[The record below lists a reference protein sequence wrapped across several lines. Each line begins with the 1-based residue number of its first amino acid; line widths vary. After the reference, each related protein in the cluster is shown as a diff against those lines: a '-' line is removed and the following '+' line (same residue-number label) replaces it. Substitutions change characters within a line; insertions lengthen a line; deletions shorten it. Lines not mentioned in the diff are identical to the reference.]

1 MFFSSVVY
9 ALLTASLFHRGEG
22 FVASTPSTVVGDGGG
37 GVGARAHLR
46 SEAARISTRERA
58 AVLSMMGGTAG
69 TTDGSPD
76 DGRDRPTH
84 RTHFGAGGSGSSRGA
99 GGGVGSSSG
108 WSNGLRKS
116 SPRSQPRRR
125 ARTRLPGDG
134 AGGRESVITER
145 GRGVGGGEG
154 LRSFALGS
162 SACPAGDESAGAAG
176 GGGGGGSGS
185 GSGGWKRSL
194 SADEDKRL
202 KAEWLVGDSG
212 PTSAPVQPW
221 ELRSLT
227 PDEQLSHLNRG
238 LLQLSATF
246 GWCVTDAEAVE
257 LDGFN
262 RRVLQ
267 EASYLPPEEQNWVGV
282 AIQVAYHAHQGQRRK
297 SGEPFIMH
305 PVEVMA
311 ILAGLRMDAET
322 LVAGLLHDT
331 VEDTRLAFA
340 DIETQF
346 GSTVRRIV
354 EGETKLSKI
363 PGRVSAFTA
372 SDYEM
377 GEGADQQ
384 RAEGAKQADNL
395 RHMLIAMSKD
405 WRVLV
410 VKLSDRLHN
419 MRTLGAMPQHKQVR
433 IAQETMGV
441 FVPLARRMGLWAM
454 KTELEDM
461 CFKTLHPEEHRRV
474 TSLIRLRSASTGHTE
489 KVLEA
494 ERLRLEQLL
503 GRTAVLEG
511 RAPSFRVTVGVKPAY
526 TVWRSMA
533 RNGGRLD
540 SVLDCVHFKI
550 SFSLHPKPGPDG
562 IVRSSFE
569 NSERERAAC
578 YGLLESVHGLLRPIS
593 PPRVEDFIAV
603 PKPNNYRALHSAVLL
618 RGHPVEVQI
627 LTDDMERVAN
637 FGMAASQVARS
648 FGNPKNLP
656 WLAELQTSA
665 EACAL
670 GCGDT
675 YSANVRDSLT
685 RAQERR
691 FVFDP
696 QGKILDLAGNAT
708 MCDAA
713 RELHDSKTC
722 RVAATY
728 VNGRL
733 VPLNRP
739 LKNGDVVA
747 ILTAPF
753 LPAKRPTA
761 AAEAAAAAAAD
772 ATKPVD
778 DVPLHV
784 HTGVWP
790 LNMGAM
796 PMAQRAGDDGG
807 EPDTLIEI
815 DEIPFMTKGE
825 KRLAREVELQ
835 HARLSM
841 FAVLAWTA
849 VEMERVSGLA
859 TLKPDALAAMH
870 ESPFVYLSSLSPQQA
885 LRVVMVMGVLEG
897 GFLIYNSLQDRFEG
911 KEREREGRGTSQAK
925 TSLTAQEKAMEERRK
940 FHARERE
947 LHNGR
952 MAMIAITCLSIQ
964 SALAG
969 EDSLARLLGLF

>member
-1 MFFSSVVY
+1 MFSSSVVY
-9 ALLTASLFHRGEG
+9 ALLMASLFGRAEG
-22 FVASTPSTVVGDGGG
+22 FMASSSSSVSGSGVDTGRPAPCCSRVMPSRTDRYNRIRVMMAGGASTDDDRNRPARVSGGGRDSCRWGDRCSSNSSRKNRKRRTKTRLGGDGGG
-37 GVGARAHLR
+37 A
-46 SEAARISTRERA
+46 
-58 AVLSMMGGTAG
+58 
-69 TTDGSPD
+69 
-76 DGRDRPTH
+76 
-84 RTHFGAGGSGSSRGA
+84 
-99 GGGVGSSSG
+99 
-108 WSNGLRKS
+108 
-116 SPRSQPRRR
+116 
-125 ARTRLPGDG
+125 
-134 AGGRESVITER
+134 
-145 GRGVGGGEG
+145 GRGGASDSRRVERPGGEVRSVA
-154 LRSFALGS
+154 LRS
-162 SACPAGDESAGAAG
+162 SACPAGDESAAAAAGSGGAGAAG
-176 GGGGGGSGS
+176 
-185 GSGGWKRSL
+185 SGGAGAWKRSL

-212 PTSAPVQPW
+212 RSSAPVQPW

-227 PDEQLSHLNRG
+227 ADEQLSHLNRG

-262 RRVLQ
+262 RRVL
-267 EASYLPPEEQNWVGV
+267 EDASYLSLEEQNWIGV
-282 AIQVAYHAHQGQRRK
+282 AVQVAYHAHQGQRRK

-305 PVEVMA
+305 PVEVMG

-322 LVAGLLHDT
+322 LVAALLHDT
-331 VEDTRLAFA
+331 VEDTRLAFE

-377 GEGADQQ
+377 GGSTAQQ

-441 FVPLARRMGLWAM
+441 FVPLARRMGLWDI

-461 CFKTLHPEEHRRV
+461 CFKTLHPEEHSRV
-474 TSLIRLRSASTGHTE
+474 TELLRLRSASTGHTKE
-489 KVLEA
+489 TLDREH
-494 ERLRLEQLL
+494 RRLERVL

-511 RAPSFRVTVGVKPAY
+511 RARSFRVTVGVKPAY

-533 RNGGRLD
+533 RNGGRLG
-540 SVLDCVHFKI
+540 SVLDCVHFKV

-562 IVRSSFE
+562 VVRSSFE

-578 YGLLESVHGLLRPIS
+578 YGLLESLHGLLPPVS

-603 PKPNNYRALHSAVLL
+603 PKPNNYRALHTAVLL
-618 RGHPVEVQI
+618 KGHPVEVQI
-627 LTDDMERVAN
+627 LTDDMDRVAH

-648 FGNPKNLP
+648 SGNPKNLP

-708 MCDAA
+708 V
-713 RELHDSKTC
+713 SFVPV
-722 RVAATY
+722 RVCNRLPTY
-728 VNGRL
+728 
-733 VPLNRP
+733 
-739 LKNGDVVA
+739 
-747 ILTAPF
+747 
-753 LPAKRPTA
+753 
-761 AAEAAAAAAAD
+761 
-772 ATKPVD
+772 
-778 DVPLHV
+778 
-784 HTGVWP
+784 
-790 LNMGAM
+790 
-796 PMAQRAGDDGG
+796 
-807 EPDTLIEI
+807 
-815 DEIPFMTKGE
+815 
-825 KRLAREVELQ
+825 
-835 HARLSM
+835 
-841 FAVLAWTA
+841 
-849 VEMERVSGLA
+849 
-859 TLKPDALAAMH
+859 
-870 ESPFVYLSSLSPQQA
+870 
-885 LRVVMVMGVLEG
+885 
-897 GFLIYNSLQDRFEG
+897 
-911 KEREREGRGTSQAK
+911 
-925 TSLTAQEKAMEERRK
+925 
-940 FHARERE
+940 
-947 LHNGR
+947 
-952 MAMIAITCLSIQ
+952 ITCN
-964 SALAG
+964 
-969 EDSLARLLGLF
+969 DR

>member
-1 MFFSSVVY
+1 MFSSSVVY
-9 ALLTASLFHRGEG
+9 ALLTASLFGGRGEQVEG
-22 FVASTPSTVVGDGGG
+22 FVAPSCSPPSPAVAGRSIGLGSTPTQSSSLRTRAVTLSSREHRLVLEMAGDGGVADSLGDDDRDSPTYPAQQVG
-37 GVGARAHLR
+37 G
-46 SEAARISTRERA
+46 
-58 AVLSMMGGTAG
+58 GGC
-69 TTDGSPD
+69 S
-76 DGRDRPTH
+76 
-84 RTHFGAGGSGSSRGA
+84 GGLWNSRGW
-99 GGGVGSSSG
+99 GKGVRDTS
-108 WSNGLRKS
+108 LRT
-116 SPRSQPRRR
+116 QPTRG
-125 ARTRLPGDG
+125 AKTRLPGDG
-134 AGGRESVITER
+134 DSVAGGGAMGP
-145 GRGVGGGEG
+145 GRAGEYGYAGGAGAGAGGGV
-154 LRSFALGS
+154 RSFALGS
-162 SACPAGDESAGAAG
+162 SACPAGDESAAGAAG
-176 GGGGGGSGS
+176 GGGG
-185 GSGGWKRSL
+185 WKRNL

-202 KAEWLVGDSG
+202 KAEWLVGDAG
-212 PTSAPVQPW
+212 PSSAPVQPW

-262 RRVLQ
+262 RRVL
-267 EASYLPPEEQNWVGV
+267 EAAAYLTPEEQNWVGV
-282 AIQVAYHAHQGQRRK
+282 AVQVAYHAHQGQRRK
-297 SGEPFIMH
+297 SGEPFIAH

-363 PGRVSAFTA
+363 PGRVSAFTV

-377 GEGADQQ
+377 GESSAQQ
-384 RAEGAKQADNL
+384 KAEGAKQADNL

-441 FVPLARRMGLWAM
+441 FVPLARRMGLWGI

-474 TSLIRLRSASTGHTE
+474 TSLLRLRSASTGHTE
-489 KVLEA
+489 KVLED
-494 ERLRLEQLL
+494 ERRRLEELL

-511 RAPSFRVTVGVKPAY
+511 RAPSFRVAVGVKPAY

-578 YGLLESVHGLLRPIS
+578 YGLLESVHALLRPVS

-618 RGHPVEVQI
+618 GGHPVEVQI
-627 LTDDMERVAN
+627 LTDDMDRVAN

-675 YSANVRDSLT
+675 YSASVRDSLT

-708 MCDAA
+708 
-713 RELHDSKTC
+713 
-722 RVAATY
+722 V
-728 VNGRL
+728 
-733 VPLNRP
+733 
-739 LKNGDVVA
+739 
-747 ILTAPF
+747 
-753 LPAKRPTA
+753 
-761 AAEAAAAAAAD
+761 
-772 ATKPVD
+772 
-778 DVPLHV
+778 
-784 HTGVWP
+784 
-790 LNMGAM
+790 
-796 PMAQRAGDDGG
+796 
-807 EPDTLIEI
+807 
-815 DEIPFMTKGE
+815 
-825 KRLAREVELQ
+825 
-835 HARLSM
+835 
-841 FAVLAWTA
+841 
-849 VEMERVSGLA
+849 
-859 TLKPDALAAMH
+859 
-870 ESPFVYLSSLSPQQA
+870 
-885 LRVVMVMGVLEG
+885 GVL
-897 GFLIYNSLQDRFEG
+897 FLFLSCLPRAV
-911 KEREREGRGTSQAK
+911 RSPGRCVTVDGHCCSVV
-925 TSLTAQEKAMEERRK
+925 
-940 FHARERE
+940 FNAR
-947 LHNGR
+947 N
-952 MAMIAITCLSIQ
+952 C
-964 SALAG
+964 
-969 EDSLARLLGLF
+969 RLLCVRFLFL

>member
-1 MFFSSVVY
+1 MFSSSVVY
-9 ALLTASLFHRGEG
+9 ALLTASLFGGRGE
-22 FVASTPSTVVGDGGG
+22 VADAFIASSPSPPTSGGRGVALARPFTDAVTPSRCDHRQVMEMMGGGAGADSLADDDRDSPTHPAQVGGG
-37 GVGARAHLR
+37 GGC
-46 SEAARISTRERA
+46 
-58 AVLSMMGGTAG
+58 
-69 TTDGSPD
+69 
-76 DGRDRPTH
+76 
-84 RTHFGAGGSGSSRGA
+84 GAGLWNSRGW
-99 GGGVGSSSG
+99 GNGVR
-108 WSNGLRKS
+108 NTNLRT
-116 SPRSQPRRR
+116 QPRRR
-125 ARTRLPGDG
+125 AKTRLPGDG
-134 AGGRESVITER
+134 D
-145 GRGVGGGEG
+145 GVGGEGGGGAGAGVGSTGRNGEYAYAG
-154 LRSFALGS
+154 AGGGSRSFALGS
-162 SACPAGDESAGAAG
+162 SACPAGDEPAAAG
-176 GGGGGGSGS
+176 GGGG
-185 GSGGWKRSL
+185 WKRNL

-202 KAEWLVGDSG
+202 KAEWLVGDAG
-212 PTSAPVQPW
+212 PSSAPVQPW

-262 RRVLQ
+262 RRVLE
-267 EASYLPPEEQNWVGV
+267 EASYLSPEEQNWVGV
-282 AIQVAYHAHQGQRRK
+282 AVQVAYHAHQGQRRK
-297 SGEPFIMH
+297 SGEPFIAH
-305 PVEVMA
+305 PVEVMT

-340 DIETQF
+340 DIEAQF

-363 PGRVSAFTA
+363 PGRVSAFTV

-377 GEGADQQ
+377 GESSAQQ

-441 FVPLARRMGLWAM
+441 FVPLARRMGLWDM

-461 CFKTLHPEEHRRV
+461 CFKTLHPEEHQRV
-474 TSLIRLRSASTGHTE
+474 TTLLRLRSASTGHTE
-489 KVLEA
+489 KVLED
-494 ERLRLEQLL
+494 ERRRLEQLL

-511 RAPSFRVTVGVKPAY
+511 RAPSFRVAVGVKPAY

-533 RNGGRLD
+533 RNGGQLG

-562 IVRSSFE
+562 VVRSSFE

-578 YGLLESVHGLLRPIS
+578 YGLLESVHALLQPIS

-618 RGHPVEVQI
+618 KGHPVEVQI
-627 LTDDMERVAN
+627 LTDDMDRVAN

-675 YSANVRDSLT
+675 YSASVRDSLT

-708 MCDAA
+708 
-713 RELHDSKTC
+713 
-722 RVAATY
+722 
-728 VNGRL
+728 
-733 VPLNRP
+733 
-739 LKNGDVVA
+739 
-747 ILTAPF
+747 
-753 LPAKRPTA
+753 
-761 AAEAAAAAAAD
+761 
-772 ATKPVD
+772 
-778 DVPLHV
+778 
-784 HTGVWP
+784 
-790 LNMGAM
+790 
-796 PMAQRAGDDGG
+796 
-807 EPDTLIEI
+807 
-815 DEIPFMTKGE
+815 
-825 KRLAREVELQ
+825 
-835 HARLSM
+835 
-841 FAVLAWTA
+841 
-849 VEMERVSGLA
+849 VSQLFC
-859 TLKPDALAAMH
+859 P
-870 ESPFVYLSSLSPQQA
+870 SSVSH
-885 LRVVMVMGVLEG
+885 
-897 GFLIYNSLQDRFEG
+897 S
-911 KEREREGRGTSQAK
+911 
-925 TSLTAQEKAMEERRK
+925 
-940 FHARERE
+940 
-947 LHNGR
+947 
-952 MAMIAITCLSIQ
+952 
-964 SALAG
+964 
-969 EDSLARLLGLF
+969 

>member
-1 MFFSSVVY
+1 MFSSSVVY
-9 ALLTASLFHRGEG
+9 ALLTASLFGRAEG
-22 FVASTPSTVVGDGGG
+22 FMASSSSTVSSCGVETGRHAPCRNSGVSSWTDRNRIRVMMAGGASTDDDRDRSARVSGGGRDSWGSGNRCSSNSSRKQRKRRTKTRLGGDGGG
-37 GVGARAHLR
+37 
-46 SEAARISTRERA
+46 
-58 AVLSMMGGTAG
+58 
-69 TTDGSPD
+69 
-76 DGRDRPTH
+76 
-84 RTHFGAGGSGSSRGA
+84 A
-99 GGGVGSSSG
+99 GGGGASGS
-108 WSNGLRKS
+108 RKVEH
-116 SPRSQPRRR
+116 P
-125 ARTRLPGDG
+125 
-134 AGGRESVITER
+134 
-145 GRGVGGGEG
+145 GGGARSVA
-154 LRSFALGS
+154 LRS
-162 SACPAGDESAGAAG
+162 SACPAGDESAAG
-176 GGGGGGSGS
+176 GA
-185 GSGGWKRSL
+185 GSGGAGAWKRNL

-212 PTSAPVQPW
+212 PSSAPVQPW

-227 PDEQLSHLNRG
+227 ADEQLSHLNRG

-262 RRVLQ
+262 RRVL
-267 EASYLPPEEQNWVGV
+267 EDASYLSPDEQNWIGV
-282 AIQVAYHAHQGQRRK
+282 AVQVAYHAHQGQRRK

-305 PVEVMA
+305 PVEVMG

-322 LVAGLLHDT
+322 LVAALLHDT
-331 VEDTRLAFA
+331 VEDTRLAFE

-377 GEGADQQ
+377 GGSTAQQ

-441 FVPLARRMGLWAM
+441 FVPLARRMGLWDI

-461 CFKTLHPEEHRRV
+461 CFKTLHPEEHARV
-474 TSLIRLRSASTGHTE
+474 TELLRLRSASTGHTKE
-489 KVLEA
+489 FLES
-494 ERLRLEQLL
+494 EQRRLERVL

-511 RAPSFRVTVGVKPAY
+511 RARSFRVTMGVKPAY

-533 RNGGRLD
+533 RNGGRLG
-540 SVLDCVHFKI
+540 SVLDCVHFKV

-562 IVRSSFE
+562 VVRSSFE

-578 YGLLESVHGLLRPIS
+578 YGLLESLHGLLPPVS

-603 PKPNNYRALHSAVLL
+603 PKPNNYRALHTAVLL
-618 RGHPVEVQI
+618 KGHPVEVQI
-627 LTDDMERVAN
+627 LTDDMDRVAH

-648 FGNPKNLP
+648 SGNPKNLP

-708 MCDAA
+708 MRDAA

-739 LKNGDVVA
+739 LRNGDVVA

-753 LPAKRPTA
+753 LPTKPPTA
-761 AAEAAAAAAAD
+761 AAVAAAAAEVETTPTMESERPAVD
-772 ATKPVD
+772 A
-778 DVPLHV
+778 PLHV

-796 PMAQRAGDDGG
+796 PMTQRSG
-807 EPDTLIEI
+807 EEPELLMEI

-841 FAVLAWTA
+841 FAVLAWMA
-849 VEMERVSGLA
+849 VEMERISGLA
-859 TLKPDALAAMH
+859 MLKPDALAALH
-870 ESPFVYLSSLSPQQA
+870 ESPFAYLSSLSPQQA
-885 LRVVMVMGVLEG
+885 LRVVMVMSVLEG
-897 GFLIYNSLQDRFEG
+897 GFLVYNSLQDRFERSEAIRPD
-911 KEREREGRGTSQAK
+911 KKVA
-925 TSLTAQEKAMEERRK
+925 LTAQEKAMQDRRK

-952 MAMIAITCLSIQ
+952 LAMIAIVCLSVQ

-969 EDSLARLLGLF
+969 EDSLARLFGLF

>member
-1 MFFSSVVY
+1 MFSSSVVY
-9 ALLTASLFHRGEG
+9 ALLTASLFGRGEG
-22 FVASTPSTVVGDGGG
+22 FVTSSSQAAAAGG
-37 GVGARAHLR
+37 GVGRRTCLR
-46 SEAARISTRERA
+46 SKAVTLSTRERS
-58 AVLSMMGGTAG
+58 AVLEMMGSSSAAAA
-69 TTDGSPD
+69 TDGSAD

-84 RTHFGAGGSGSSRGA
+84 RTHFGAGGSGGSRS
-99 GGGVGSSSG
+99 GGVGNSSG

-125 ARTRLPGDG
+125 ARTRMPGDG
-134 AGGRESVITER
+134 VGGTESGLTECGGGGAGGD
-145 GRGVGGGEG
+145 G

-162 SACPAGDESAGAAG
+162 SACPAGDESAA
-176 GGGGGGSGS
+176 GGSGS

-212 PTSAPVQPW
+212 PSSAPVQPW

-267 EASYLPPEEQNWVGV
+267 EASYLTPEEQNWVGV

-377 GEGADQQ
+377 GESAGQQ

-461 CFKTLHPEEHRRV
+461 CFKTLHPAEHRRV
-474 TSLIRLRSASTGHTE
+474 TSLLRLRSASTGHTE

-618 RGHPVEVQI
+618 KGHPVEVQI

-685 RAQERR
+685 RTQERR

-708 MCDAA
+708 VSWRWLFVGGRRFCGQG
-713 RELHDSKTC
+713 C
-722 RVAATY
+722 VA
-728 VNGRL
+728 VGGWR
-733 VPLNRP
+733 
-739 LKNGDVVA
+739 
-747 ILTAPF
+747 
-753 LPAKRPTA
+753 
-761 AAEAAAAAAAD
+761 
-772 ATKPVD
+772 
-778 DVPLHV
+778 
-784 HTGVWP
+784 
-790 LNMGAM
+790 GAYCL
-796 PMAQRAGDDGG
+796 RC
-807 EPDTLIEI
+807 L
-815 DEIPFMTKGE
+815 F
-825 KRLAREVELQ
+825 
-835 HARLSM
+835 
-841 FAVLAWTA
+841 
-849 VEMERVSGLA
+849 
-859 TLKPDALAAMH
+859 
-870 ESPFVYLSSLSPQQA
+870 A
-885 LRVVMVMGVLEG
+885 LRGVVCVCV
-897 GFLIYNSLQDRFEG
+897 
-911 KEREREGRGTSQAK
+911 
-925 TSLTAQEKAMEERRK
+925 
-940 FHARERE
+940 
-947 LHNGR
+947 
-952 MAMIAITCLSIQ
+952 
-964 SALAG
+964 
-969 EDSLARLLGLF
+969 

>member
-1 MFFSSVVY
+1 
-9 ALLTASLFHRGEG
+9 
-22 FVASTPSTVVGDGGG
+22 
-37 GVGARAHLR
+37 
-46 SEAARISTRERA
+46 
-58 AVLSMMGGTAG
+58 
-69 TTDGSPD
+69 
-76 DGRDRPTH
+76 
-84 RTHFGAGGSGSSRGA
+84 
-99 GGGVGSSSG
+99 
-108 WSNGLRKS
+108 
-116 SPRSQPRRR
+116 
-125 ARTRLPGDG
+125 
-134 AGGRESVITER
+134 
-145 GRGVGGGEG
+145 
-154 LRSFALGS
+154 
-162 SACPAGDESAGAAG
+162 
-176 GGGGGGSGS
+176 
-185 GSGGWKRSL
+185 
-194 SADEDKRL
+194 
-202 KAEWLVGDSG
+202 
-212 PTSAPVQPW
+212 
-221 ELRSLT
+221 
-227 PDEQLSHLNRG
+227 
-238 LLQLSATF
+238 
-246 GWCVTDAEAVE
+246 
-257 LDGFN
+257 
-262 RRVLQ
+262 
-267 EASYLPPEEQNWVGV
+267 
-282 AIQVAYHAHQGQRRK
+282 
-297 SGEPFIMH
+297 MH

-331 VEDTRLAFA
+331 VEDTRLAFE
-340 DIETQF
+340 DIETYF

-377 GEGADQQ
+377 GESTAQQ

-441 FVPLARRMGLWAM
+441 FVPLARRMGLWDM

-461 CFKTLHPEEHRRV
+461 CFKTLHPEEHERV
-474 TSLIRLRSASTGHTE
+474 TNLLRLRSVSTGHTE

-494 ERLRLEQLL
+494 ERKRLEQVL

-526 TVWRSMA
+526 TVWRAMA
-533 RNGGRLD
+533 RNGGRLGN
-540 SVLDCVHFKI
+540 VVDCVHFKV

-562 IVRSSFE
+562 VVRSSFE

-578 YGLLESVHGLLRPIS
+578 YGLLESVHGLLAPIS

-618 RGHPVEVQI
+618 KGHPVEIQI
-627 LTDDMERVAN
+627 LTDDMDRVAS

-708 MCDAA
+708 MRDAA

-739 LKNGDVVA
+739 LRNGDVVA

-753 LPAKRPTA
+753 LPAKPPAASPSSATSVAAGVTANASRP
-761 AAEAAAAAAAD
+761 
-772 ATKPVD
+772 VV

-796 PMAQRAGDDGG
+796 PMTQSQQQEQPQLKNMQQQRRLSDGD
-807 EPDTLIEI
+807 EPERLIEI

-825 KRLAREVELQ
+825 RRLAREVELQ

-849 VEMERVSGLA
+849 VEMERISGLA
-859 TLKPDALAAMH
+859 TLKPDALAALH

-897 GFLIYNSLQDRFEG
+897 GFLVYNSLQDRFDR
-911 KEREREGRGTSQAK
+911 KDARPDK
-925 TSLTAQEKAMEERRK
+925 TTALTAEERAMEERRK

-952 MAMIAITCLSIQ
+952 MAMIAVVCLSIQ

-969 EDSLARLLGLF
+969 EDSLARLFGLF

>member
-1 MFFSSVVY
+1 S
-9 ALLTASLFHRGEG
+9 A
-22 FVASTPSTVVGDGGG
+22 
-37 GVGARAHLR
+37 
-46 SEAARISTRERA
+46 
-58 AVLSMMGGTAG
+58 
-69 TTDGSPD
+69 D
-76 DGRDRPTH
+76 DDRDRPPTQAG
-84 RTHFGAGGSGSSRGA
+84 RQNGSASGGGSG
-99 GGGVGSSSG
+99 GSSGG
-108 WSNGLRKS
+108 WGNGRKS
-116 SPRSQPRRR
+116 SVTRKQPRRR
-125 ARTRLPGDG
+125 ARTRLTGD
-134 AGGRESVITER
+134 
-145 GRGVGGGEG
+145 GVGGGAAGGGASSSSGGGSSSSSSSCIRAQRAEG
-154 LRSFALGS
+154 TAGSRRAKAFALGS
-162 SACPAGDESAGAAG
+162 SACPAGDDSAAAAAASAAAAAGA
-176 GGGGGGSGS
+176 
-185 GSGGWKRSL
+185 WKRNL

-212 PTSAPVQPW
+212 PSSAPVQPW
-221 ELRSLT
+221 ELRSLSAE
-227 PDEQLSHLNRG
+227 EQLSHLNRG

-257 LDGFN
+257 LDAFN
-262 RRVLQ
+262 RRVL
-267 EASYLPPEEQNWVGV
+267 EDAAYLTPEEQNWVGV
-282 AIQVAYHAHQGQRRK
+282 AVQVAYHAHQGQRRK

-331 VEDTRLAFA
+331 VEDTRLAFE
-340 DIETQF
+340 DIETYF

-377 GEGADQQ
+377 GESTAQQ
-384 RAEGAKQADNL
+384 RADGAKQADNL

-419 MRTLGAMPQHKQVR
+419 MRTLGAMPQHKQAR

-441 FVPLARRMGLWAM
+441 FVPLARRMGLWDM

-461 CFKTLHPEEHRRV
+461 CFKTLHPEEHERV
-474 TSLIRLRSASTGHTE
+474 TNLLRLRSVSTGHTE

-494 ERLRLEQLL
+494 ERQRLEQVL

-526 TVWRSMA
+526 TVWRAMA
-533 RNGGRLD
+533 RNGGRLGN
-540 SVLDCVHFKI
+540 VVDCVHFKV

-578 YGLLESVHGLLRPIS
+578 YGLLESVHGLLAPIS

-627 LTDDMERVAN
+627 LTDDMDRVAS

-685 RAQERR
+685 RAQ
-691 FVFDP
+691 
-696 QGKILDLAGNAT
+696 
-708 MCDAA
+708 
-713 RELHDSKTC
+713 
-722 RVAATY
+722 
-728 VNGRL
+728 
-733 VPLNRP
+733 
-739 LKNGDVVA
+739 
-747 ILTAPF
+747 
-753 LPAKRPTA
+753 
-761 AAEAAAAAAAD
+761 
-772 ATKPVD
+772 
-778 DVPLHV
+778 
-784 HTGVWP
+784 
-790 LNMGAM
+790 
-796 PMAQRAGDDGG
+796 
-807 EPDTLIEI
+807 
-815 DEIPFMTKGE
+815 
-825 KRLAREVELQ
+825 
-835 HARLSM
+835 
-841 FAVLAWTA
+841 
-849 VEMERVSGLA
+849 
-859 TLKPDALAAMH
+859 
-870 ESPFVYLSSLSPQQA
+870 
-885 LRVVMVMGVLEG
+885 
-897 GFLIYNSLQDRFEG
+897 
-911 KEREREGRGTSQAK
+911 
-925 TSLTAQEKAMEERRK
+925 
-940 FHARERE
+940 
-947 LHNGR
+947 
-952 MAMIAITCLSIQ
+952 
-964 SALAG
+964 
-969 EDSLARLLGLF
+969 

>member
-1 MFFSSVVY
+1 M
-9 ALLTASLFHRGEG
+9 
-22 FVASTPSTVVGDGGG
+22 
-37 GVGARAHLR
+37 
-46 SEAARISTRERA
+46 
-58 AVLSMMGGTAG
+58 
-69 TTDGSPD
+69 
-76 DGRDRPTH
+76 
-84 RTHFGAGGSGSSRGA
+84 
-99 GGGVGSSSG
+99 
-108 WSNGLRKS
+108 
-116 SPRSQPRRR
+116 
-125 ARTRLPGDG
+125 
-134 AGGRESVITER
+134 
-145 GRGVGGGEG
+145 
-154 LRSFALGS
+154 
-162 SACPAGDESAGAAG
+162 
-176 GGGGGGSGS
+176 
-185 GSGGWKRSL
+185 
-194 SADEDKRL
+194 
-202 KAEWLVGDSG
+202 
-212 PTSAPVQPW
+212 
-221 ELRSLT
+221 T

-257 LDGFN
+257 LDMFN
-262 RRVLQ
+262 SRVLE
-267 EASYLPPEEQNWVGV
+267 EAAYLTPEEQNWVGV
-282 AIQVAYHAHQGQRRK
+282 AIQVAYHAHQGQLRK

-322 LVAGLLHDT
+322 LVAALLHDT
-331 VEDTRLAFA
+331 VEDTRLAFE

-377 GEGADQQ
+377 GESTAQQ

-441 FVPLARRMGLWAM
+441 FVPLARRMGLWDI

-461 CFKTLHPEEHRRV
+461 CFRTLHPEEHERV
-474 TSLIRLRSASTGHTE
+474 TNLLLLRSASTGHTPE
-489 KVLEA
+489 VLEA
-494 ERLRLEQLL
+494 ERLRLEQVL

-511 RAPSFRVTVGVKPAY
+511 RATSFRVTVGVKPAY

-533 RNGGRLD
+533 RNGGVLG
-540 SVLDCVHFKI
+540 SVLEFKV

-578 YGLLESVHGLLRPIS
+578 YGLLESVHGLLEPVS
-593 PPRVEDFIAV
+593 PPKVEDFIAV
-603 PKPNNYRALHSAVLL
+603 PKPNNYRALHSSVLL
-618 RGHPVEVQI
+618 KGHPVEVQI
-627 LTDDMERVAN
+627 LTDDMDRVAK

-708 MCDAA
+708 VSSFCFVQ
-713 RELHDSKTC
+713 RSC
-722 RVAATY
+722 RFCGHTLVEGCL
-728 VNGRL
+728 GRL
-733 VPLNRP
+733 PDQ
-739 LKNGDVVA
+739 G
-747 ILTAPF
+747 
-753 LPAKRPTA
+753 
-761 AAEAAAAAAAD
+761 ESYY
-772 ATKPVD
+772 
-778 DVPLHV
+778 LHSV
-784 HTGVWP
+784 FVLG
-790 LNMGAM
+790 G
-796 PMAQRAGDDGG
+796 RAG
-807 EPDTLIEI
+807 
-815 DEIPFMTKGE
+815 
-825 KRLAREVELQ
+825 
-835 HARLSM
+835 
-841 FAVLAWTA
+841 
-849 VEMERVSGLA
+849 
-859 TLKPDALAAMH
+859 
-870 ESPFVYLSSLSPQQA
+870 
-885 LRVVMVMGVLEG
+885 
-897 GFLIYNSLQDRFEG
+897 G
-911 KEREREGRGTSQAK
+911 KEQNTQV
-925 TSLTAQEKAMEERRK
+925 
-940 FHARERE
+940 
-947 LHNGR
+947 
-952 MAMIAITCLSIQ
+952 
-964 SALAG
+964 
-969 EDSLARLLGLF
+969 